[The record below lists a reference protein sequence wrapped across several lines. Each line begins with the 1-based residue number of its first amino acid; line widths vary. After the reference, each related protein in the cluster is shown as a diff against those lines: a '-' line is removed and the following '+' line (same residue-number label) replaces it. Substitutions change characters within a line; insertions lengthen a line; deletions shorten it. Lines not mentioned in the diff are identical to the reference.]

1 MKKRYKAY
9 QSLHDAYLHS
19 IELDR
24 QLYTLFEKDNV
35 KLENLETQIAS
46 INATYKEVEKKKEAF
61 NTLTADYN
69 KAKEDFYNKT
79 KLKVKNS
86 EDK

>member
-1 MKKRYKAY
+1 
-9 QSLHDAYLHS
+9 
-19 IELDR
+19 
-24 QLYTLFEKDNV
+24 V

-46 INATYKEVEKKKEAF
+46 INATYKEVEKKKETF

>member
-1 MKKRYKAY
+1 
-9 QSLHDAYLHS
+9 
-19 IELDR
+19 
-24 QLYTLFEKDNV
+24 V